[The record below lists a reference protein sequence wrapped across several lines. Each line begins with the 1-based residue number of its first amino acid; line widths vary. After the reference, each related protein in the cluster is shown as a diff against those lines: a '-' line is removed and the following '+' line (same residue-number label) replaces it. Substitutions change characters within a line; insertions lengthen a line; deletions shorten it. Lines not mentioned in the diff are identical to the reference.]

1 MSKYLLVLSL
11 MTVMVLFSTSC
22 NSKSDE
28 EEEGQNV
35 SYTSTVI
42 SSFALVED
50 DEVLRDLETVYFTID
65 LNNALI
71 YNAQPL
77 PKGTDVSSLAVTIG
91 TGVLSA
97 ISISYVDADGVTQT
111 VDYMADSS
119 AKSILH
125 TVLPLSP
132 SQVATAIIHAHMRSR

>member
-50 DEVLRDLETVYFTID
+50 D
-65 LNNALI
+65 
-71 YNAQPL
+71 
-77 PKGTDVSSLAVTIG
+77 
-91 TGVLSA
+91 
-97 ISISYVDADGVTQT
+97 
-111 VDYMADSS
+111 
-119 AKSILH
+119 
-125 TVLPLSP
+125 
-132 SQVATAIIHAHMRSR
+132 